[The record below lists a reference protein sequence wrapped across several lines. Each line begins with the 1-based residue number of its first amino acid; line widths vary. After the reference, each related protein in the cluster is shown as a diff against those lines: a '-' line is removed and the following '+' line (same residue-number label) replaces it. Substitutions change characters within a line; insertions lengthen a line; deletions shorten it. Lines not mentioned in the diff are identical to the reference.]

1 MRVDRFVL
9 GVLAYVVPTFLL
21 GYVWHLQL
29 FERHYA
35 DLNIYR
41 ENIVIPLGFS
51 SILLQGIIFSL
62 VYGRLFGGCAPV
74 GGATRFGSSAAVL
87 SWTFTTLAVAAK
99 HPMTSVSGF
108 VGIETAFTIVQFFL
122 VAPLMALAW
131 RVGSV
136 RRADRA
142 MSSTG

>member
-1 MRVDRFVL
+1 MRVDRWLL

-29 FERHYA
+29 FQRYYA

-41 ENIVIPLGFS
+41 EDIAIPLGFS
-51 SILLQGIIFSL
+51 SILIQGIIFSL
-62 VYGRLFGGCAPV
+62 LYGRLLAGYGPFA
-74 GGATRFGSSAAVL
+74 GATRFGVRAGLL

-108 VGIETAFTIVQFFL
+108 VTIETAFTIVQFAV

-131 RVGSV
+131 QVGSV
-136 RRADRA
+136 GSASPA
-142 MSSTG
+142 TSSTG